1 MPTFSRQ
8 PYRTVITHRLRA
20 EVAAKLASHTYVLL
34 NREDRM
40 KLIALKR
47 LNERDRIELETVCK
61 GNMFEIHQNS
71 FFLRPQN
78 IGFFYDFFR

>member
-34 NREDRM
+34 NREDRS
-40 KLIALKR
+40 
-47 LNERDRIELETVCK
+47 DETDSAKAV
-61 GNMFEIHQNS
+61 E
-71 FFLRPQN
+71 
-78 IGFFYDFFR
+78 